1 MALNGS
7 IAYVPQQAW
16 ILNGS
21 IRSNILFGADFD
33 RDRLAKVYKWCE
45 LVHDLKLFPAGDMT
59 EIGDKGVNL
68 SGGTSSLFVPFL
80 ELRVTSILF
89 VTGQKQRI
97 SLARALYANRDIVL
111 LDDPLSAVLPFLR
124 SPSFHTV
131 RTYTPVTVRCQSWSV
146 HLPVCDRPR
155 VEG

>member
-1 MALNGS
+1 VALNGS

-68 SGGTSSLFVPFL
+68 SGGTSPMF
-80 ELRVTSILF
+80 
-89 VTGQKQRI
+89 
-97 SLARALYANRDIVL
+97 A
-111 LDDPLSAVLPFLR
+111 
-124 SPSFHTV
+124 PSFALV
-131 RTYTPVTVRCQSWSV
+131 RRLESLPSV
-146 HLPVCDRPR
+146 CHRSEAAYLAG
-155 VEG
+155 EGALR

>member
-21 IRSNILFGADFD
+21 IRSNILFGEDFD

-68 SGGTSSLFVPFL
+68 SGGTSPLFASFHL
-80 ELRVTSILF
+80 LMRVTSILSS
-89 VTGQKQRI
+89 GQKQRI

-111 LDDPLSAVLPFLR
+111 LDDPLSAVLPFFLLTIVFLVARTYSPLCSATPKLERLSSSLR
-124 SPSFHTV
+124 SSK
-131 RTYTPVTVRCQSWSV
+131 
-146 HLPVCDRPR
+146 
-155 VEG
+155 G

>member
-1 MALNGS
+1 VALNGS

-16 ILNGS
+16 VLNGS

-80 ELRVTSILF
+80 FLGVTSVLSVI
-89 VTGQKQRI
+89 R
-97 SLARALYANRDIVL
+97 SEAANLASEGALR
-111 LDDPLSAVLPFLR
+111 
-124 SPSFHTV
+124 
-131 RTYTPVTVRCQSWSV
+131 
-146 HLPVCDRPR
+146 
-155 VEG
+155 